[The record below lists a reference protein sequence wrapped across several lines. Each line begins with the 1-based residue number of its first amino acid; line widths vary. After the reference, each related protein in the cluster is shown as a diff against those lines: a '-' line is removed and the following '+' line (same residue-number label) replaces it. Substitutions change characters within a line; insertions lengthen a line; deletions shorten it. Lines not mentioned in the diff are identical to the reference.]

1 MDKKY
6 ELIPSDKEGLFR
18 VKALGDFNDVKKGDI
33 GGYVEG
39 EKNLSQLGDCWIY
52 DDAVV
57 MGNAKVCYKAKVCD
71 NARVWGNAQIWGS
84 AVIYGNAYVF
94 GNARVL
100 YEAKICDNAKVCG
113 DAHVYDN
120 AKVCGDAVVRG
131 NAVVCCKTRVED
143 NAVVW
148 NNAQIYG
155 YAKVCDN
162 AQIYGNAYL
171 HGNAIVRG
179 NAKVYGDTEV
189 SGNAQIWGNAEVS
202 GDADVSGD
210 AIISSNKDYIVFKN
224 WWSSGR
230 YFTWTRSNNMWK
242 VGCFYGTGEELIAKA
257 YKDSAESGTEYEN
270 IVRYAEGEN
279 KHYTQSLEK
288 TWKPTQ
294 KQLDAIE
301 LAKTFVTDDFGEN
314 PTLTDT
320 LNELLEQLKKLTG
333 EDI

>member
-1 MDKKY
+1 MSKKY
-6 ELIPSDKEGLFR
+6 ELIPSDREGLYR
-18 VKALGDFNDVKKGDI
+18 VKALRDFNDVKKGDI

-39 EKNLSQLGDCWIY
+39 EKTLSQLGDCWIY
-52 DDAVV
+52 D
-57 MGNAKVCYKAKVCD
+57 NAIVSD
-71 NARVWGNAQIWGS
+71 NAQVCN
-84 AVIYGNAYVF
+84 
-94 GNARVL
+94 NAR
-100 YEAKICDNAKVCG
+100 
-113 DAHVYDN
+113 VYDN
-120 AKVCGDAVVRG
+120 AKVYG
-131 NAVVCCKTRVED
+131 NAEVCDNVQIFD
-143 NAVVW
+143 NAFVLDNVQVW
-148 NNAQIYG
+148 DNARVCGKAI
-155 YAKVCDN
+155 VCDN
-162 AQIYGNAYL
+162 ARIR
-171 HGNAIVRG
+171 GNAIVRD
-179 NAKVYGDTEV
+179 NARVLV
-189 SGNAQIWGNAEVS
+189 NARVFDNAIIRDNAVVR
-202 GDADVSGD
+202 GDARIFDNVIVRDNVIIGGEVDICGD
-210 AIISSNKDYIVFKN
+210 AIISSDRDYIVFKN

-230 YFTWTRSNNMWK
+230 YFTWTRSNNMWT

-257 YKDSAESGTEYEN
+257 YKDSEEKGREYEK